1 MSRLARQAAEYD
13 KQARSGIYTS
23 FTQNT
28 AQDPRVG
35 GNMTMAYPRRGF
47 EAFDNRDELMRVKMD
62 LIKNGKTT
70 GMTPLG
76 LVTVTP
82 QDLEWLQKKQE
93 VEAKFNFDRWIGENF
108 NTNDVVTRQWLQQIY
123 PEYHDA
129 REQAMVDRAKF
140 ALRIHLLMMRGPKD
154 HKDLVLY
161 WALQQGLVKL
171 DRDWDRIGAGQIAQ
185 DSTDAQRKMGI
196 EQKRF
201 RKGLMNPWTYKSD
214 VERARNATDW
224 ENPFAPTGSL
234 ASQLSGAQ
242 AGIPGGFGLATPKN
256 SRYTNFYNFLT
267 GSSNPNAG
275 GGALGG
281 LSGLPP
287 GSAPPPL
294 PPLPP
299 SGGFNTA
306 PTSFSPAPR
315 TGGFSLFGGP
325 GTGDLE
331 DQMRDFSGGF

>member
-13 KQARSGIYTS
+13 KQARSGIYTGTVPANS
-23 FTQNT
+23 
-28 AQDPRVG
+28 ASDPRVG
-35 GNMTMAYPRRGF
+35 GNMTAAYPRRGF

-62 LIKNGKTT
+62 LIKEGKTT

-93 VEAKFNFDRWIGENF
+93 VEAKFNFDRWIGQNF

-171 DRDWDRIGAGQIAQ
+171 DRDWDKIGAAKVG
-185 DSTDAQRKMGI
+185 DEVDMEV

-201 RKGLMNPWTYKSD
+201 RKGLMTPWTYKSD
-214 VERARNATDW
+214 EERRRNALGSA
-224 ENPFAPTGSL
+224 EAKNPFRPAGTSAAERWNGG
-234 ASQLSGAQ
+234 QG
-242 AGIPGGFGLATPKN
+242 GIPGGFGQRVMN
-256 SRYTNFYNFLT
+256 QGRYTNFYNFLT
-267 GSSNPNAG
+267 GGDALPAG
-275 GGALGG
+275 VGAAAG
-281 LSGLPP
+281 
-287 GSAPPPL
+287 
-294 PPLPP
+294 
-299 SGGFNTA
+299 
-306 PTSFSPAPR
+306 PAPAPANDPEDDLLA
-315 TGGFSLFGGP
+315 TGGFF
-325 GTGDLE
+325 
-331 DQMRDFSGGF
+331 

>member
-13 KQARSGIYTS
+13 KAARSGIYTGTVPTS
-23 FTQNT
+23 S
-28 AQDPRVG
+28 ARDPRVG

-62 LIKNGKTT
+62 LIKDGKTT

-129 REQAMVDRAKF
+129 REQAMTDRAKF

-154 HKDLVLY
+154 HRDLVLY

-171 DRDWDRIGAGQIAQ
+171 DRDWDKIGAGKVG
-185 DSTDAQRKMGI
+185 DEVDMPG

-201 RKGLMNPWTYKSD
+201 RKGLMTPWTYKSD
-214 VERARNATDW
+214 AERISNASRSS
-224 ENPFAPTGSL
+224 NPFRPTGN
-234 ASQLSGAQ
+234 AFEMVSGGQ
-242 AGIPGGFGLATPKN
+242 AGIPGGFGINVPQ
-256 SRYTNFYNFLT
+256 SGRYSNFYKF
-267 GSSNPNAG
+267 
-275 GGALGG
+275 
-281 LSGLPP
+281 LSGSDNLP
-287 GSAPPPL
+287 GVAAPAAAVPL
-294 PPLPP
+294 ANPDGADAANLDGE
-299 SGGFNTA
+299 GGFFANLLG
-306 PTSFSPAPR
+306 R
-315 TGGFSLFGGP
+315 
-325 GTGDLE
+325 
-331 DQMRDFSGGF
+331 

>member
-1 MSRLARQAAEYD
+1 M
-13 KQARSGIYTS
+13 
-23 FTQNT
+23 T
-28 AQDPRVG
+28 A
-35 GNMTMAYPRRGF
+35 AYPRRGF

-62 LIKNGKTT
+62 LIKEGKTT

-171 DRDWDRIGAGQIAQ
+171 DRDWDKIGAAKVGDEVDMAKE
-185 DSTDAQRKMGI
+185 QRRF
-196 EQKRF
+196 KR
-201 RKGLMNPWTYKSD
+201 GLMTPWTYKSD
-214 VERARNATDW
+214 EERGNNSNNPR
-224 ENPFAPTGSL
+224 NPFRPTGSE
-234 ASQLSGAQ
+234 AQQISGGQ
-242 AGIPGGFGLATPKN
+242 AGIPGGFGLSVPRQG
-256 SRYTNFYNFLT
+256 RYSNFYQFLT
-267 GSSNPNAG
+267 GSDALPAVAAPAAAPAAAAAAARDPEDEFLDAG
-275 GGALGG
+275 A
-281 LSGLPP
+281 
-287 GSAPPPL
+287 
-294 PPLPP
+294 
-299 SGGFNTA
+299 F
-306 PTSFSPAPR
+306 F
-315 TGGFSLFGGP
+315 
-325 GTGDLE
+325 
-331 DQMRDFSGGF
+331 

>member
-13 KQARSGIYTS
+13 KQARSGIYTGTVPTS
-23 FTQNT
+23 S
-28 AQDPRVG
+28 AKDPRVG
-35 GNMTMAYPRRGF
+35 GNMTAAYPRRGF

-62 LIKNGKTT
+62 LIKEGKTT

-171 DRDWDRIGAGQIAQ
+171 DRDWDKIGAAKVGDEVDMAKE
-185 DSTDAQRKMGI
+185 QRRF
-196 EQKRF
+196 KR
-201 RKGLMNPWTYKSD
+201 GLMTPWTYKSD
-214 VERARNATDW
+214 EERGNNSNDPR
-224 ENPFAPTGSL
+224 NPFRPTGSE
-234 ASQLSGAQ
+234 AQQISGGQ
-242 AGIPGGFGLATPKN
+242 AGIPGGFGLSVPRQG
-256 SRYTNFYNFLT
+256 RYSNFYKF
-267 GSSNPNAG
+267 
-275 GGALGG
+275 
-281 LSGLPP
+281 LSGSDALPAVA
-287 GSAPPPL
+287 APA
-294 PPLPP
+294 
-299 SGGFNTA
+299 A
-306 PTSFSPAPR
+306 PAAAARDP
-315 TGGFSLFGGP
+315 
-325 GTGDLE
+325 E
-331 DQMRDFSGGF
+331 DDFLDAGAFF